1 MVTATFNFQRYYAQ
15 RQALVEKAL
24 SKAVPRQEPGRL
36 KQAMDYSLLAGGKRL
51 RPVLVM
57 AAAGA
62 CGVQPQRVLPAA
74 CALEALHTYSLIHDD
89 LPAMDDDDL
98 RRGLPTCHKAFDEAT
113 AILAGDGLLT
123 LAFELLASNAKAPG
137 VGPARALEALGLLAK
152 AAGGQGMVGGQMADL
167 LGEGRRLDLAQLKA
181 IHAGKTGA
189 LITVSLEIGA
199 VLAGAK
205 PAQRKALAGFGRHI
219 GLAFQVAD
227 DILNVEGD
235 AAKLGKATGSDA
247 DRGKSTYPGLLGLQ
261 KARKIAHD
269 ELAAGLKA
277 LRPLGSAGE
286 PLAALARFVVERD
299 R

>member
-1 MVTATFNFQRYYAQ
+1 MAAFDFKTYYAQ
-15 RQALVEKAL
+15 RQGWVEQAL
-24 SKAVPRQEPGRL
+24 KAVVPPQKPARL

-57 AAAGA
+57 AGA
-62 CGVQPQRVLPAA
+62 EAVGGHAVSVLPTA
-74 CALEALHTYSLIHDD
+74 CAFECLHTYSLIHDD

-98 RRGLPTCHKAFDEAT
+98 RRGRPTCHKAFDEAT

-123 LAFELLASNAKAPG
+123 LAFELVADNAAVKGVKPQAVVEASLILA
-137 VGPARALEALGLLAK
+137 R
-152 AAGGQGMVGGQMADL
+152 AAGGEGMVGGQMADL
-167 LGEGRRLDLAQLKA
+167 LGEGKKLSLAGLKA

-189 LITVSLEIGA
+189 LITGA
-199 VLAGAK
+199 LAAGAALAGAK
-205 PAQRKALAGFGRHI
+205 PGQRAALDAYGAHI

-235 AAKLGKATGSDA
+235 AKKLGKATGSDA
-247 DRGKSTYPGLLGLQ
+247 EHGKSTYPGLLGLQ
-261 KARKIAHD
+261 KAKKIAQD
-269 ELAAGLKA
+269 ELAAALKA
-277 LRPLGSAGE
+277 LKPLGAKGE

>member
-1 MVTATFNFQRYYAQ
+1 MATPSFHFQRYYAQ

-24 SKAVPRQEPGRL
+24 RRAVPAQKPARL
-36 KQAMDYSLLAGGKRL
+36 KRAMDYSLLAGGKRL

-57 AAAGA
+57 AAAEA
-62 CGVQPQRVLPAA
+62 CGLKPERVLPAA

-98 RRGLPTCHKAFDEAT
+98 RRGRPTCHKAFDEAT

-123 LAFELLASNAKAPG
+123 LAFELLAGMAKAPG
-137 VGPARALEALGLLAK
+137 VAPAAAAEAVRLLAVG
-152 AAGGQGMVGGQMADL
+152 AGGQGMVGGQMADL
-167 LGEGRRLDLAQLKA
+167 LGEGKRLNLAQLKA

-189 LITVSLEIGA
+189 LITVSLEVGA

-205 PAQRKALAGFGRHI
+205 AAQRTALAAYGRHI

-247 DRGKSTYPGLLGLQ
+247 GRDKATYPALLGLQ
-261 KARKIAHD
+261 KAKKVAQD

-277 LRPLGSAGE
+277 LQPLGRAGE